1 MNANTLIPIPRQ
13 LAADMAAAARN
24 EDRRQRENQRA
35 IATFVVVSL
44 AIFGIALLL
53 AR

>member
-1 MNANTLIPIPRQ
+1 MDARIPIPRE

-24 EDRRQRENQRA
+24 EEQRQRGNQRA
-35 IATFVVVSL
+35 FVVFAAVTV
-44 AIFGIALLL
+44 AIAALALLL